1 MNSVFVVIIDHA
13 HGTNVS
19 VHATE
24 TGAMDAVFA
33 YVDQEW
39 ESEGLLEKEGPI
51 DNFSTEK
58 AIELYFEEMEDSE
71 TWDVL
76 KEEVGP

>member
-1 MNSVFVVIIDHA
+1 MRVFVTSIEHR
-13 HGTNVS
+13 HGTNVYAN
-19 VHATE
+19 ATE
-24 TGAMDAVFA
+24 AGALDALYA